1 MNTLTIQKPCLT
13 LTTATAAD
21 LMSPNPVS
29 LRANATVREAIALF
43 VERGFGAAPVI
54 DDVGR
59 PVGVLSRT
67 DVLIHDREQV
77 RHAWGADEA
86 GWDEFPVP
94 VGREGFSVEV
104 VDPTL
109 VRDLMTPVVF
119 TVDLG
124 TPADRVVEQM
134 LALKVHQLFVVDE
147 GLSLVGVISA
157 LDVVRH
163 LHRPG

>member
-1 MNTLTIQKPCLT
+1 MNTLTIPKPCLT

-54 DDVGR
+54 DDAGR
-59 PVGVLSRT
+59 PVGVVSRT
-67 DVLIHDREQV
+67 DVLLHEREQV
-77 RHAWGADEA
+77 RHAWAADEA
-86 GWDEFPVP
+86 GWEEFPASVR
-94 VGREGFSVEV
+94 REGFSVEV
-104 VDPTL
+104 VDPTPI
-109 VRDLMTPVVF
+109 RDLMTPVVF